1 MSAALALRVCPRAP
15 QNPASG
21 EKAALTP
28 EAIGALA
35 TACLRLEVETWP
47 KPGLVSHVD
56 NGSHA
61 DMDAAL
67 LHRSAGGLEPFFAAI
82 AKAAGAGADMDRL
95 RGVGMAAEAEMLAAT
110 GGVNTHRGAIFGLG
124 LLCAAAALRNAREP
138 TLGATVS
145 RRWGR
150 AIHEGPAAPHSHGS
164 RAARRYGASGARG
177 EAATGFPSVYG
188 LGAPAL
194 DEGLRLAPHDPEA
207 ARVQAIFALIA
218 GVADTNILHRGGA
231 EGLAFAQ
238 RRAAEFLDRGGVGAP
253 GWRERAARVHDEFVA
268 RRLSPGGS
276 ADLLSMS
283 LFVRAVERPAR
294 SMRSEF
300 DHARGAQ

>member
-1 MSAALALRVCPRAP
+1 MSAALSLRISSQARQRPDR
-15 QNPASG
+15 NPPP
-21 EKAALTP
+21 ALTP

-35 TACLRLEVETWP
+35 STCLRLEIDTWP

-61 DMDAAL
+61 DMDAAML
-67 LHRSAGGLEPFFAAI
+67 YRSAAVLEPFFTAI
-82 AKAAGAGADMDRL
+82 AKAAGAEADMDRL
-95 RGVGMAAEAEMLAAT
+95 RGISMAAEAEMLAAT

-124 LLCAAAALRNAREP
+124 LLCAAAAVCDRRDE

-145 RRWGR
+145 RRWGQ
-150 AIHEGPAAPHSHGS
+150 AIVQGPIALHSHGS
-164 RAARRYGASGARG
+164 RASRKYGASGARG
-177 EAATGFPSVYG
+177 EAATGFPSVYL

-194 DEGLRLAPHDPEA
+194 AEGLRLAPHDLEA
-207 ARVQAIFALIA
+207 ARVQATFALIA

-238 RRAAEFLDRGGVGAP
+238 RRAAGFLKQGGVGAP
-253 GWRERAARVHDEFVA
+253 GWRETAARIHGEFVA

-283 LFVRAVERPAR
+283 LFVCAIEQPAHSAPGELDPAR
-294 SMRSEF
+294 EMR
-300 DHARGAQ
+300 